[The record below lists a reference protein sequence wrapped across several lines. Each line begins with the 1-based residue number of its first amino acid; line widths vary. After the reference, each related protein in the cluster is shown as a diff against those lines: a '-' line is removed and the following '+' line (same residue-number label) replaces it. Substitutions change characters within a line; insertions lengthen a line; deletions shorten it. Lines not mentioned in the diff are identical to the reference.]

1 VWLTNSSALTL
12 DAGSVSV
19 IDANAFAGEGLMDSL
34 KPGER
39 RLVSYGADLAVLVKA
54 ERGPGSGRVLKIVA
68 RDGILMSSQEERVTW
83 KYTARNEDAAPRT
96 LIVEHP
102 LRAGWTM
109 ASEPAA
115 AEMSPNAARYRL
127 PLPAKQ
133 EAALTVTERHA
144 GDTNYRLVDLDN
156 STIAVLVRA
165 GAGEAA
171 LRRALQP
178 LIDKRTEIAAA
189 EVRLSALNGQIA
201 EIERDQQRV
210 RENMKA
216 LRGSSEERA
225 LTQRYTRQLGEQE
238 DRLIALRANLAK
250 AVADRDA
257 RRRELAELAGRLQ
270 FEIAG

>member
-1 VWLTNSSALTL
+1 
-12 DAGSVSV
+12 
-19 IDANAFAGEGLMDSL
+19 
-34 KPGER
+34 
-39 RLVSYGADLAVLVKA
+39 
-54 ERGPGSGRVLKIVA
+54 
-68 RDGILMSSQEERVTW
+68 
-83 KYTARNEDAAPRT
+83 
-96 LIVEHP
+96 
-102 LRAGWTM
+102 
-109 ASEPAA
+109 
-115 AEMSPNAARYRL
+115 
-127 PLPAKQ
+127 
-133 EAALTVTERHA
+133 
-144 GDTNYRLVDLDN
+144 
-156 STIAVLVRA
+156 VRA

-178 LIDKRTEIAAA
+178 LIDKRAEIATA
-189 EVRLSALNGQIA
+189 EVRISALNGQIA

-238 DRLIALRANLAK
+238 DRLVALRADLAK